1 MGLLQR
7 MRAGI
12 KRRLYEKLHKV
23 ANRIHP
29 TNASG
34 NNTSKM

>member
-1 MGLLQR
+1 MKRLVQ
-7 MRAGI
+7 
-12 KRRLYEKLHKV
+12 RRLKAVIMRVLEKV

-29 TNASG
+29 PNASG

>member
-1 MGLLQR
+1 MKRLMKKRVKSALMRLL
-7 MRAGI
+7 
-12 KRRLYEKLHKV
+12 EKV

-29 TNASG
+29 PNASG

>member
-1 MGLLQR
+1 MKRLTKKRIKAAL
-7 MRAGI
+7 MRV
-12 KRRLYEKLHKV
+12 LEKV

-29 TNASG
+29 PNASG